1 MTVKT
6 QLIHFL
12 FKLLNIKK
20 LASKEFRTPKR
31 AKRFKYPSSL
41 EKSNEVHQFQVANR
55 AVVTFRPKTNTGNQH
70 IIFLHGGGYA
80 AEAVPGH
87 WWMIQQLLEKTKFKL
102 TFLDYPLIPEAHA
115 QITHEM
121 VHQTYRQ
128 LVADHPN
135 DKFYLVGDS
144 AGGGLGLS
152 FAQTLRDKQEYGQ
165 IEKIALLSPWVDV
178 TMSHPDIPKYE
189 PRSLILESEAL
200 IEAGKKYAGDLAPD
214 HYLVSP
220 INAAM
225 DDLKS
230 IAVFVGTRE
239 IFLPDCRRLKEKIE
253 KSNTHLYYKEYH
265 DMMHDWALFYV
276 SERDELMQ
284 DVATYLLN

>member
-6 QLIHFL
+6 KLIHFL
-12 FKLLNIKK
+12 FRLFNIKK
-20 LASKEFRTPKR
+20 LASKEFRAPKR
-31 AKRFKYPSSL
+31 AKRFKYPSGL
-41 EKSNEVHQFQVANR
+41 KKNNVVHQFQVANR
-55 AVVTFRPKTNTGNQH
+55 TVVTFRPKTSTSNQH

-80 AEAVPGH
+80 AEAVSGH

-121 VHQTYRQ
+121 VSETYLQ
-128 LVADHPN
+128 LVDDHPE
-135 DKFYLVGDS
+135 DMFYIVGDS

-152 FAQTLRDKQEYGQ
+152 FAQTLRDQQEHSR
-165 IEKIALLSPWVDV
+165 IAKIALLSPWVDV
-178 TMSHPDIPKYE
+178 TMSHPVIPKYE

-200 IEAGKKYAGDLAPD
+200 IEAGKKYAGALTPD

-225 DDLKS
+225 DDLNS

-239 IFLPDCRRLKEKIE
+239 IFLPDCRRLKTKIE
-253 KSNTHLYYKEYH
+253 NSNTQLYYKEYKE
-265 DMMHDWALFYV
+265 MMHDWALFYV
-276 SERDELMQ
+276 SERDELMR
-284 DVATYLLN
+284 DVATYLLK